1 MMSEPRQPASAAAV
15 RKVALELAALERMTT
30 SQLADKYLELYGE
43 PTRSRNKDY
52 LRKRLA
58 WRVQELA
65 EGGLSERALE
75 RIKELGDQL
84 PERWRMRTASPA
96 PAVTPP
102 PRAIDPRLPP
112 PGSVITRTYRGT
124 AHSLV
129 VKDDGFE
136 YDGRHFASLSA
147 IARHITGTAWNGHL
161 FFGLRKK
168 RPAQPDEAR

>member
-1 MMSEPRQPASAAAV
+1 MSEPRQPATTATV

-30 SQLADKYLELYGE
+30 GELADKYLELYGE

-84 PERWRMRTASPA
+84 PERWRMRTALSA
-96 PAVTPP
+96 PTPP
-102 PRAIDPRLPP
+102 PRAVDPRLPP
-112 PGSVITRTYRGT
+112 PGSVLTRHYRSVDYRVT
-124 AHSLV
+124 
-129 VKDDGFE
+129 VKEDGFE
-136 YDGRHFASLSA
+136 YGGRHFASLSA
-147 IARHITGTAWNGHL
+147 IARHITGTPWNGHL

-168 RPAQPDEAR
+168 GASQPEEAR